1 MITIDN
7 VQYRNLEEQVK
18 KNMDDIQYILEEEG
32 VLNEFGIKIVGQIT
46 SPSQLPDPDTYQG
59 EYGDAYAVGISAPY
73 TIYIYTR
80 ANGSHPNDYW
90 FNIGQFPLAGATG
103 PTGPT
108 GSTGATGTRGSTWT
122 SGAAAPGSTS
132 DRLSGDKYLNTT
144 NGDVYNY
151 TGSAWQLIGNI
162 EGPQGVQ
169 GLQGSTG
176 PQGPQGIQGATGPQ
190 GDPGQS
196 FIIAGTVATEGQ
208 LPDPKLVSDNVA
220 YLVGSNND
228 FDLYVQLHDTDTW
241 QNVGKVEGVV
251 GPTGPMGEQ
260 GPQGPQGVQGE
271 TGATGPQGEIG
282 PQGEVG
288 PIGPTGPMGPTGA
301 TGPTGTPDY
310 NLVYTKAEANDT
322 FLKVSVNN
330 DPVTTWDATN
340 FAPTPQFEMQGP
352 VSTTLNNDHIEFGGL
367 YVTGQDLKGGWVTP
381 STTVIDIPIIDSDTI
396 ARKIR
401 SDNNNAVSF
410 VVNTSAIA
418 TREYVDT
425 SINSAVSSVYK
436 FKGSVATYNDLP
448 TEDLTIGDVY
458 NVTDTGD
465 NYAWTGTTW
474 DKLAGDIDLSAYAT
488 TANVQTYVTEQLQ
501 PYATTANVTKQLAN
515 YLPLTGGTING
526 RVDING
532 NIVVSGQIGDAMLRG
547 EALQFSG
554 NPNSLIYGASGIKT
568 SVINEIS
575 FPTGVTGIVALTN
588 DIITALEPYETAANV
603 NNKLANYVQTA
614 NIVQELGTSTT
625 NVISQYGIN
634 TILKGNN
641 VELGI
646 NSTAESSSV
655 AIGENAWANV
665 NSSVAIGGYAYTEG
679 ISATALGYSGE
690 AYGDFS
696 TAIGYSSNAQSYSSV
711 AIGRQ
716 ANALSTNSIA
726 IGYVAKTNGSD
737 SITVG
742 HSANTNGTYSIA
754 IGCNA
759 RTNNARAIAIG
770 NMASAFSSDSIAIG
784 PGANASGDNNIQLGR
799 GNNYTTNT
807 FQVGNY
813 PLLDLSTGLI
823 PSERIQSGGGITE
836 DYITISSD
844 QTFTG
849 GTSTQIPATDIWSNW
864 KVIALTI
871 ENYDTSDILK
881 SWGSS
886 VILTSDFRGH
896 PTFTYKDST
905 GTSVECLITVLST
918 GNIVIYPLGGDMV
931 TTSVAYIGIA

>member
-46 SPSQLPDPDTYQG
+46 SPGQLPDPDTYQG

-144 NGDVYNY
+144 NGDIYNY
-151 TGSAWQLIGNI
+151 TGATWQLIGNI

-288 PIGPTGPMGPTGA
+288 PIGPTGPTGPTGA

-310 NLVYTKAEANDT
+310 SLVYTKAEANDT
-322 FLKVSVNN
+322 FLKLS
-330 DPVTTWDATN
+330 
-340 FAPTPQFEMQGP
+340 GG
-352 VSTTLNNDHIEFGGL
+352 TLNSPTNPVLTVMKNQSGSSINLIDNSSGDTLNFDTNNMGFTWNNNYFSSRVWNDHISINDTNGDREFRYPSASGTFAL
-367 YVTGQDLKGGWVTP
+367 TNDITTALEPYATTQYVTDQ
-381 STTVIDIPIIDSDTI
+381 
-396 ARKIR
+396 
-401 SDNNNAVSF
+401 
-410 VVNTSAIA
+410 
-418 TREYVDT
+418 
-425 SINSAVSSVYK
+425 INSAVSSVYR

-501 PYATTANVTKQLAN
+501 PYATTSNVKSYVTEQLQPYATTANVTQDIATATNGMATQTYVIGQVAN
-515 YLPLTGGTING
+515 CIQKSSIAQN
-526 RVDING
+526 
-532 NIVVSGQIGDAMLRG
+532 
-547 EALQFSG
+547 
-554 NPNSLIYGASGIKT
+554 
-568 SVINEIS
+568 
-575 FPTGVTGIVALTN
+575 
-588 DIITALEPYETAANV
+588 
-603 NNKLANYVQTA
+603 
-614 NIVQELGTSTT
+614 LGTSTT
-625 NVISQYGIN
+625 NVVSQNGIN
-634 TILKGNN
+634 TLLNSYN
-641 VELGI
+641 VVIGRNAEGS
-646 NSTAESSSV
+646 STPSLNHSIAIGCDSNAVPRDSV
-655 AIGENAWANV
+655 AIGYSAITQNTDSVVMGTNAETR
-665 NSSVAIGGYAYTEG
+665 GM
-679 ISATALGYSGE
+679 
-690 AYGDFS
+690 
-696 TAIGYSSNAQSYSSV
+696 
-711 AIGRQ
+711 
-716 ANALSTNSIA
+716 NSIA
-726 IGYVAKTNGSD
+726 IGSGANTSAHSGSVVIGYNAGSVGPGVAIGNEVTSDGTTIGYNAVTNGSG
-737 SITVG
+737 ITIGSFSV
-742 HSANTNGTYSIA
+742 ANGQFSIA
-754 IGCNA
+754 IGYNA
-759 RTNNARAIAIG
+759 RVDANN
-770 NMASAFSSDSIAIG
+770 SILISPDDRDG
-784 PGANASGDNNIQLGR
+784 NNILDVD
-799 GNNYTTNT
+799 NT

-823 PSERIQSGGGITE
+823 PSERIQSGGGG
-836 DYITISSD
+836 DYLPLNLAGSNARININELPSGGSSSWISVGYKEWGGRQIGLGVYGQQTLGIAVGSSTGVQGVIIDD
-844 QTFTG
+844 QG
-849 GTSTQIPATDIWSNW
+849 LYKGQSNGYKDIRWPTDSG
-864 KVIALTI
+864 KIALI
-871 ENYDTSDILK
+871 SDI
-881 SWGSS
+881 
-886 VILTSDFRGH
+886 
-896 PTFTYKDST
+896 PTFTDNGDGTMTITANGSTYK
-905 GTSVECLITVLST
+905 VA
-918 GNIVIYPLGGDMV
+918 IV
-931 TTSVAYIGIA
+931 TE